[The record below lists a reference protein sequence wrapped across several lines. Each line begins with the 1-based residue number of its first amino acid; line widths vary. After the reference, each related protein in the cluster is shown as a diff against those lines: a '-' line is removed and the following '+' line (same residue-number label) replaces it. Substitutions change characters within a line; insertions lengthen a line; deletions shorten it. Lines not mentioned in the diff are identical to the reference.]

1 MWEGHAGRPTAGWS
15 AATGDSDREDSE
27 GTEAWPRKEDKV
39 QTKAGCWDEQ
49 DVGK

>member
-1 MWEGHAGRPTAGWS
+1 MTLEDQLPAGALQQVT
-15 AATGDSDREDSE
+15 SDREDSE
-27 GTEAWPRKEDKV
+27 GTEAWPRKEDKA